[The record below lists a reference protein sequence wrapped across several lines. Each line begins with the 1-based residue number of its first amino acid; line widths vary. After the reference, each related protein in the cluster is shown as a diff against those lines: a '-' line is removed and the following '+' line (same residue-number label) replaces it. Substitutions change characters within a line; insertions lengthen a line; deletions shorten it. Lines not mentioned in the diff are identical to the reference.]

1 MEVEEARDTLVD
13 VLAGDTEGEVVE
25 GALGDE
31 EVENTGMKVEVVMTR
46 THPGSRDPREHLP
59 GL

>member
-1 MEVEEARDTLVD
+1 M
-13 VLAGDTEGEVVE
+13 GNTEGELEMEVV
-25 GALGDE
+25 ALGDE
-31 EVENTGMKVEVVMTR
+31 EVDMKVEVVLMTR